1 MHARDLNYTFGHL
14 MTAVDTKSG
23 SEDELLALNG
33 ELLRRWL
40 ANDWPDV
47 ESFAEAARAFR
58 RELAAR

>member
-1 MHARDLNYTFGHL
+1 
-14 MTAVDTKSG
+14 MTAADTKSG

-40 ANDWPDV
+40 ANDRPDV